1 MSRFERWRRLLLPAI
16 FPYLITGFVT
26 ASGGAW
32 NASIVAEYSTIKH
45 KTYSTIG
52 LGAIISRATESNNVA
67 LLLGATVVMAALVVT
82 VNRLFWRRM
91 YGLAS
96 TRFKL
101 ET

>member
-1 MSRFERWRRLLLPAI
+1 MRPSP
-16 FPYLITGFVT
+16 FVRHL
-26 ASGGAW
+26 S
-32 NASIVAEYSTIKH
+32 SSPFVPFV
-45 KTYSTIG
+45 YSTIG

-67 LLLGATVVMAALVVT
+67 MLLGATVVMAALVVT

-96 TRFKL
+96 TRYKL

>member
-1 MSRFERWRRLLLPAI
+1 M
-16 FPYLITGFVT
+16 
-26 ASGGAW
+26 
-32 NASIVAEYSTIKH
+32 
-45 KTYSTIG
+45 
-52 LGAIISRATESNNVA
+52 
-67 LLLGATVVMAALVVT
+67 LLGATVVMAALVVT

>member
-1 MSRFERWRRLLLPAI
+1 
-16 FPYLITGFVT
+16 
-26 ASGGAW
+26 
-32 NASIVAEYSTIKH
+32 
-45 KTYSTIG
+45 

-67 LLLGATVVMAALVVT
+67 MLLGATVVMAALVVT

-96 TRFKL
+96 TRYKL